1 MATDM
6 GGIHAKNSS
15 NQAQL
20 IITVKRNKKAPEFQN
35 LPYKKTIQQTKQ
47 PGTFMNV
54 HARDHDDRVCGIL
67 ECLCQNCW
75 NVFACVGNVST
86 FNGDS

>member
-67 ECLCQNCW
+67 ECLCQNC
-75 NVFACVGNVST
+75 
-86 FNGDS
+86 